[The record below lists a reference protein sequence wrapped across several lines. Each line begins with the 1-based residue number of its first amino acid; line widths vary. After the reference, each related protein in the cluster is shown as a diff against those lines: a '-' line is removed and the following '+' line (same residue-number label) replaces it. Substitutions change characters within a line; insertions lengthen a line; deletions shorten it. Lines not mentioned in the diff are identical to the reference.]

1 MDLSTIQGVLQGLL
15 GIGVILFAAY
25 AMSNNRKAIKWRPVV
40 SGMILTFVIC
50 LLVLKVPVTREVFAA
65 MGRGINKLLEFAVD
79 GAAFVVGE
87 ELARGKFIFLVQI
100 GSSIIFISAISGLL
114 YYLGI
119 LQWVVKKMAY
129 VLMRTMGISAPE
141 ALSSASAIFVGQ
153 VECQVLIRPY
163 MSKLSSSELFT
174 SMAAAMATISGSA
187 LVAYTALGMPAP
199 WLIAASIMS
208 APAGIL
214 VAKIMCPETDSRVL
228 SGEVELSDHGD
239 AQNVF
244 DAIAKGA
251 MTGFEIAVN
260 VMVMVLV
267 AIAFVKMINFGF
279 ASLTALSGTALE
291 IQDIFGYV
299 FMPLAWLLG
308 VPWDECF
315 HVGRLIATEILVNE
329 YVSYGELAQV
339 MGGKAAYVLALKTQL
354 IATVALCGFAN
365 LGSIGI
371 NIGGLGAMA
380 PERRGEIARM
390 AFKAMIAAN
399 MGTWITAAVAGILY

>member
-214 VAKIMCPETDSRVL
+214 VAKIMWPETDSRVL